1 MINRVILT
9 GRLTKDP
16 ELRKTQTGKSVANF
30 TVAVDRMRRKDQEV
44 ADTDFISCQAWN
56 KTAEYIGN
64 YAKKGTLIGVDGRIQ
79 TRNYDN
85 ASGQKVYVTEVVCD
99 SVQLLESKSASENRS
114 ASMGYQPQNAGYAQ
128 ANPFGD
134 AAANDGFD
142 DFSAGPTLDISSDD
156 LPF

>member
-1 MINRVILT
+1 MINRVVIT
-9 GRLTKDP
+9 GRLSRDP

-85 ASGQKVYVTEVVCD
+85 ASGQKVYVTEVVCE
-99 SVQLLESKSASENRS
+99 SVSLLSAYGNRNIT
-114 ASMGYQPQNAGYAQ
+114 PDTDPRTAGYACAQ
-128 ANPFGD
+128 NAMSGYD
-134 AAANDGFD
+134 YSSD
-142 DFSAGPTLDISSDD
+142 PTLEISSDD